1 MSLLASVMCPDG
13 RTPRVCRDECGDSV
27 CAGYGQA
34 VCHADVCDDCR
45 IKFYDE
51 MGEEIVNC
59 RGKLMLQIY

>member
-1 MSLLASVMCPDG
+1 MC
-13 RTPRVCRDECGDSV
+13 R
-27 CAGYGQA
+27 GYGHA

-59 RGKLMLQIY
+59 RGKIIISTDSLKHANLRFKRKIKDKNQLTHH